1 MAKRAKK
8 DRINRD
14 KIEREYGLSFALFK
28 SSPELYGL
36 LKKAV
41 AQTWTADRFQVEL
54 RQTDWFKNHSDT
66 WRQMT
71 ALRYSDPE
79 TFKQKLAASRTSV
92 DNLAAAY
99 GASGIDANALAERAL
114 LLGWNEDQIRDVLA
128 NHVLPSAQ
136 GHFTGQ
142 LSAIEQNLRSTAS
155 SNGISV
161 SQQQLTD
168 WMRNIVRGNA
178 STEQYETMVRDLAA
192 KTFSVYGEQIK
203 AGMNLKDLASPY
215 IQSMSQI
222 LELNP
227 GSLDL
232 FDPTVRKAMAGT
244 TDDKGQPVAMSITD
258 FENSLRND
266 RRWQYTKQA
275 KDTATGFANALGRMW
290 GLTS

>member
-1 MAKRAKK
+1 MAKRDK
-8 DRINRD
+8 INKD

-28 SSPELYGL
+28 SAPELYSL

-54 RQTDWFKNHSDT
+54 RQTDWFKQHSDT

-79 TFKQKLAASRTSV
+79 TFKQKLAASKTSV

-99 GASGIDANALAERAL
+99 GATGINSSALAERAL

-136 GHFTGQ
+136 GHYGGQ
-142 LSAIEQNLRSTAS
+142 LSAIEQNLRNTAS
-155 SNGISV
+155 ANGINV
-161 SQQQLTD
+161 TQQQLTG
-168 WMRNIVRGNA
+168 WMRNIVRGDA

-192 KTFSVYGEQIK
+192 KTFGVYGDQIK

-215 IQSMSQI
+215 VQSMSQI

-227 GSLDL
+227 GSVDL
-232 FDPTVRKAMAGT
+232 FDPTIRSALSGQV
-244 TDDKGQPVAMSITD
+244 DDKGQRVATSITD

-290 GLTS
+290 GVTS

>member
-1 MAKRAKK
+1 
-8 DRINRD
+8 
-14 KIEREYGLSFALFK
+14 
-28 SSPELYGL
+28 
-36 LKKAV
+36 
-41 AQTWTADRFQVEL
+41 
-54 RQTDWFKNHSDT
+54 
-66 WRQMT
+66 
-71 ALRYSDPE
+71 
-79 TFKQKLAASRTSV
+79 V